1 MVRFFLDRNL
11 VILLILL
18 AYQDGYTGA
27 WTQKRG
33 HFFNKVGLLRFD
45 SSSQYLLNGDEQPL
59 SNNGQVIDV
68 TFYDYFEYGLFDDLT
83 FVGTIPVKRV
93 SFSCAIEGC
102 GRSTSGLSDIYAG
115 FRYKLAESSWITSIQ
130 AGIKLATGYETDEQK
145 LDTAPPLGD
154 GQADV
159 EFRLLLGRSI
169 ANGGGYLNL
178 DAGFR
183 ARSGEP
189 VDEVP
194 FAVEAGIR
202 LTKSYMLIGKIHGV
216 RGIKE
221 DDDQQNFTIV
231 NGRIENFVGTG
242 ALEDFVKAQ
251 AQLIYNLT
259 STIDISFEFDQ
270 VVTGRNTSQASTVGI
285 GLAIHN

>member
-1 MVRFFLDRNL
+1 MVRSSLSHNFI
-11 VILLILL
+11 ILLILL
-18 AYQDGYTGA
+18 ICQDGYAGA

-45 SSSQYLLNGDEQPL
+45 SSSQYLLNGEKKPL
-59 SNNGQVIDV
+59 TNNGQVIDV
-68 TFYDYFEYGLFDDLT
+68 TFYDYFEYGLFDNLT
-83 FVGTIPVKRV
+83 LMGSVPFKRV
-93 SFSCAIEGC
+93 SFSCAIQGC
-102 GRSTSGLSDIYAG
+102 NKSTSGFSDVYAG
-115 FRYKLAESSWITSIQ
+115 FRYKLSESTWITSIQ
-130 AGIKLATGYETDEQK
+130 AGVKLATGYETDEQK

-154 GQADV
+154 GQTDV
-159 EFRLLLGRSI
+159 EFRLLVGRSI
-169 ANGGGYLNL
+169 ANGTGYLNL

-221 DDDQQNFTIV
+221 DNKQQNFRIV
-231 NGRIENFVGTG
+231 NGTIENFVGTG

-251 AQLIYNLT
+251 VQLVYKFNAT
-259 STIDISFEFDQ
+259 MDVSFEFDQ
-270 VVTGRNTSQASTVGI
+270 VLTGRNTSQASTVGI
-285 GLAIHN
+285 GLAIHH